1 MHKGKCTPILT
12 AASKVD
18 NTREI
23 ETPDNWQENVE
34 IMKCEWAEVNYSY
47 IQQKGWILE
56 IGQLIYMLI
65 WLIYV
70 YNCLIKSSYKGDIFS
85 SD

>member
-23 ETPDNWQENVE
+23 ETPDNWQENME
-34 IMKCEWAEVNYSY
+34 IMECEWAEVNYSY

-56 IGQLIYMLI
+56 IGQLI

-70 YNCLIKSSYKGDIFS
+70 YNSLIKISYEGDIFS